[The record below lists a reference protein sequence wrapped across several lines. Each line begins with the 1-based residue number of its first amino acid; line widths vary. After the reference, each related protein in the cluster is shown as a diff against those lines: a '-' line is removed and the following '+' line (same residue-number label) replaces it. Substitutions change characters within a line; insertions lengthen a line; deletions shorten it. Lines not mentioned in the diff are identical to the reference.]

1 MSILSTVG
9 SLGNI
14 ARKTGKGLVNLTKP
28 AQPQTDAGTAAAAPN
43 VRQID
48 SVEIP
53 SLENFIGFVKQN
65 NFARSE
71 RFFVTFDGL
80 SNTEESKILTLLC
93 HQASLPGKNIST
105 RSLRI
110 NGLDRQFAHTADYG
124 QEITLEFL
132 MDTDYTPRAVMQKWM
147 EDCVSS
153 YEKDTSNEVGL
164 LTDYAK
170 NIKFHVL
177 IPAGIPGEALFNW
190 SPTSVDLGLRDKVD
204 TSKLGR
210 GANVAIDK
218 LMGRGKR
225 LVDNKFNK
233 IKSQAFGAVSG
244 IAAPLLDLLTESDQI
259 VCQVTLVDAWP
270 KSVVMIPLGWD
281 NVGIQRMSVTFT
293 YHHWEQAIAKISL
306 NGEET
311 ANNISQNMSNFAKKY
326 TNKIPKQDIA
336 KLGTDLK
343 AGIKSSATRLFGRG

>member
-1 MSILSTVG
+1 MSVLSVAG

-14 ARKTGKGLVNLTKP
+14 ARKTGRGLLNLTKP
-28 AQPQTDAGTAAAAPN
+28 VEPEKDAGTAAAAPN
-43 VRQID
+43 VKPID

-53 SLENFIGFVKQN
+53 SLDNFIGFVKQN

-80 SNTEESKILTLLC
+80 SNTEESKTLTLLC

-105 RSLRI
+105 RSIRI

-132 MDTDYTPRAVMQKWM
+132 MDTDYTPRIVMQKWM
-147 EDCVSS
+147 EDCVTS
-153 YEKDTSNEVGL
+153 YEKNTSNEVGY

-170 NIKFHVL
+170 NITFHVL

-204 TSKLGR
+204 TTKLGK
-210 GANVAIDK
+210 GANLAIDK
-218 LMGRGKR
+218 LMGRSKR
-225 LVDNKFNK
+225 FVDNKFNK
-233 IKSQAFGAVSG
+233 IKSQAFGAVRG
-244 IAAPLLDLLTESDQI
+244 IAAPLLELLTESDQV

-270 KSVVMIPLGWD
+270 KSVVMMPLGWD
-281 NVGIQRMSVTFT
+281 NVGVQKMSVTFT

-311 ANNISQNMSNFAKKY
+311 ANNISKNLSKFAKSY
-326 TNKIPKQDIA
+326 TNKIPKQDIS